1 MTGESARRDNK
12 FDKNT
17 GLSARSFAPRS
28 PFLHNSFTRW
38 PHLAL
43 YAAVEHRGR
52 PGLPRGQPPLRLLLM
67 IRLATFLR
75 GKDQGLFELF
85 ARAGE
90 NIQRAAELLDQM
102 LRTFPDSGPL
112 AAEIRDCEQQGDQ
125 ITHELID
132 RMNKTFVTPIERED
146 VLQLASALDDVVDY
160 IEEVADF
167 LGLYGIEAPMDQA
180 QQLAEIIVR
189 ATRELAVALPML
201 QGFKD
206 IQPQVVEIHR
216 LENEGDRIVREAITS
231 LFKDGIDPIAVIRWK
246 DIFERLEQAID
257 SSERAA
263 YILEGIV
270 IKNA

>member
-1 MTGESARRDNK
+1 
-12 FDKNT
+12 
-17 GLSARSFAPRS
+17 
-28 PFLHNSFTRW
+28 
-38 PHLAL
+38 
-43 YAAVEHRGR
+43 
-52 PGLPRGQPPLRLLLM
+52 M
-67 IRLATFLR
+67 IRLATLLR
-75 GKDQGLFELF
+75 GKDHRLFELF
-85 ARAGE
+85 EQAGE
-90 NIQRAAELLDQM
+90 NIHRSAQLLDQM
-102 LRTFPDSGPL
+102 LAAFPESVSL
-112 AAEIRDCEQQGDQ
+112 AAEIRGCEQKGDQ

-167 LGLYGIEAPMDQA
+167 LGLYGIEAPMAQA
-180 QQLAEIIVR
+180 QELASILLR
-189 ATRELAVALPML
+189 ATRQLAVALPML

-206 IQPQVVEIHR
+206 IHAQVVEIHR
-216 LENEGDRIVREAITS
+216 LENEGDTIVRGAITS
-231 LFKDGIDPIAVIRWK
+231 LFKQGIDPIVVIRWK

>member
-1 MTGESARRDNK
+1 MLRIWSA
-12 FDKNT
+12 
-17 GLSARSFAPRS
+17 APRGRAR
-28 PFLHNSFTRW
+28 P
-38 PHLAL
+38 
-43 YAAVEHRGR
+43 AATS
-52 PGLPRGQPPLRLLLM
+52 LTAM
-67 IRLATFLR
+67 IRLATLLR
-75 GKDQGLFELF
+75 GKDHRLFELF
-85 ARAGE
+85 ERAGE
-90 NIQRAAELLDQM
+90 NIHRSAELLDQM
-102 LRTFPDSGPL
+102 LVAFPESVPL
-112 AAEIRDCEQQGDQ
+112 AAEIRACEQEGDQ

-167 LGLYGIEAPMDQA
+167 LGLYGIEAPMAQA
-180 QQLAEIIVR
+180 QELASILVR

-206 IQPQVVEIHR
+206 IHAQVVEIHR
-216 LENEGDRIVREAITS
+216 LENEGDTIVRGAITS
-231 LFKDGIDPIAVIRWK
+231 LFKQGIDPIVVIRWK
-246 DIFERLEQAID
+246 DIYERLEQAID